1 MAPGGGKERTYGWTG
16 ERAKGRTGERNG
28 GREEGNGGM
37 VKRKMETGS
46 SWDIEEGSNGRT
58 NRWTDEGT
66 DERSLIINVEL
77 SKALL
82 REFVCRYW
90 LKFNYI
96 KALFCS
102 LNIIMLTKLFYQTHE
117 DSCQYGDV
125 LCRACGKA
133 IERRMFEDHR
143 TNECV
148 NRVVACA
155 YCGGEV
161 RISNMKVFPYT

>member
-1 MAPGGGKERTYGWTG
+1 
-16 ERAKGRTGERNG
+16 
-28 GREEGNGGM
+28 
-37 VKRKMETGS
+37 
-46 SWDIEEGSNGRT
+46 
-58 NRWTDEGT
+58 
-66 DERSLIINVEL
+66 
-77 SKALL
+77 
-82 REFVCRYW
+82 
-90 LKFNYI
+90 
-96 KALFCS
+96 
-102 LNIIMLTKLFYQTHE
+102 MLTKLFYQTHE

-161 RISNMKVFPYT
+161 RISNMKVFPYTYACKVIELFSILNFCIYPTKVFI